1 MVTEGAGVMSAVV
14 GTDVVDFD
22 GVNVSVFSVGAAA
35 MNAIAAMVVVVVEL
49 TIVLVLQRARGSCAS
64 LKPF

>member
-1 MVTEGAGVMSAVV
+1 MSAVV

-35 MNAIAAMVVVVVEL
+35 MHATVVMVAVVVEL
-49 TIVLVLQRARGSCAS
+49 AIVLVLQRARGSCAS
-64 LKPF
+64 VAPF

>member
-1 MVTEGAGVMSAVV
+1 MSAVV

-49 TIVLVLQRARGSCAS
+49 TIVLVLQKARGSCSS
-64 LKPF
+64 LKPC

>member
-1 MVTEGAGVMSAVV
+1 MSAVV

-22 GVNVSVFSVGAAA
+22 GANVSVFSVGAAA
-35 MNAIAAMVVVVVEL
+35 MNAIAAMFVVVVEL